1 MDYTKVTTKSYFV
14 NMIRQISNDGLA
26 DRFMIQE
33 IDPDQASG
41 IDIGFDMQ
49 GHILLSPDTA
59 VVVAEARIYRNLL
72 YRQNTGFS

>member
-1 MDYTKVTTKSYFV
+1 MITRSDLV
-14 NMIRQISNDGLA
+14 NMIRHIADDGLA

-59 VVVAEARIYRNLL
+59 VVVAAARISRSLL
-72 YRQNTGFS
+72 YRPDTGFS

>member
-1 MDYTKVTTKSYFV
+1 MDHTEVTTKSYFV
-14 NMIRQISNDGLA
+14 NMIRHIADNGLA